1 MHIFLRTWIL
11 AMAMLVMLS
20 LPRLSH
26 GYYVVIVFDPSNFIK
41 NSITAAQMIKQIEL
55 MLRNLINNGGTWEDT
70 ARLLRL
76 LNEVLATGD
85 ALHYQLPDLDQQM
98 RARFPGYARPPLWYP
113 AYQQWTTT
121 TLDTLRGTLDTV
133 HEQLKPAQQAREEAL
148 LAALHSKSDGA
159 AGNLDATQ
167 AGNMF
172 LGQVVEEQRKIRQLL
187 GAQMNAQNVTQARV
201 ITTHAAA
208 ERIEQ
213 DLLVASQKPI
223 PAYDHAGGFG
233 LLGPTR

>member
-1 MHIFLRTWIL
+1 
-11 AMAMLVMLS
+11 MAMMVVLS
-20 LPRLSH
+20 LPGPSL
-26 GYYVVIVFDPSNFIK
+26 GYYVLIVFDPSNFIK

-55 MLRNLINNGGTWEDT
+55 MLRNLISNGGSWEDT

-76 LNEVLATGD
+76 LDEVLATGD

-98 RARFPGYARPPLWYP
+98 QTRFPGYARPPLWYP

-133 HEQLKPAQQAREEAL
+133 HEQLRPAQQAREDAL
-148 LAALHSKSDGA
+148 LSALRRKSDGA

-187 GAQMNAQNVTQARV
+187 GAQMNAQNVTQARA
-201 ITTHAAA
+201 ITTQAAA

-213 DLLVASQKPI
+213 DLLEASYRPI
-223 PAYDHAGGFG
+223 PAYGSARGFG

>member
-1 MHIFLRTWIL
+1 
-11 AMAMLVMLS
+11 MLLS
-20 LPRLSH
+20 LPNRSH
-26 GYYVVIVFDPSNFIK
+26 AQLQSGIIVFDPSNFVK

-55 MLRNLINNGGTWEDT
+55 MLRNLISNGGSWEDT

-76 LNEVLATGD
+76 LDEVLATGE

-98 RARFPGYARPPLWYP
+98 RERFPGYARPPRWYP

-133 HEQLKPAQQAREEAL
+133 HEQLRPAQQAREDAL
-148 LAALHSKSDGA
+148 LAALRSKSDGA
-159 AGNLDATQ
+159 AGNLDVTQ

-187 GAQMNAQNVTQARV
+187 GAQMNAQNVAQARV
-201 ITTHAAA
+201 ITTQAAA

-213 DLLVASQKPI
+213 ELLEASYRPI
-223 PAYDHAGGFG
+223 PAYGAARGFG

>member
-1 MHIFLRTWIL
+1 
-11 AMAMLVMLS
+11 
-20 LPRLSH
+20 
-26 GYYVVIVFDPSNFIK
+26 
-41 NSITAAQMIKQIEL
+41 
-55 MLRNLINNGGTWEDT
+55 LINNGGTWEDT

-98 RARFPGYARPPLWYP
+98 QARFPGYERPPLWYP

-133 HEQLKPAQQAREEAL
+133 HEQLKPAQQAREEML
-148 LAALHSKSDGA
+148 LAALHRKSDGA

-172 LGQVVEEQRKIRQLL
+172 LGQVVEEQHKIRQLL
-187 GAQMNAQNVTQARV
+187 GAQLNAQNVTQART